1 MFVKKN
7 NMFQNQC
14 DHFILL
20 IRLFQRLLSVANADS
35 SAKLRF
41 LQNSSSMREPAG
53 IPWVLEHTYAS
64 RVLRTS
70 LSSSIRRMCPRYLI
84 LLLRIASTRLNF
96 GAVAVTLYPSFV
108 MTLRH
113 LLLKPF
119 TVFLTASVKSQ
130 DSQAWVKVEQT
141 AVLYIFSFME
151 SGRRQSSHSLYRP
164 LKALWA
170 ITIRCLTSAM
180 LSPSHWVL
188 LPR

>member
-1 MFVKKN
+1 MIVKN

-35 SAKLRF
+35 SATLRF
-41 LQNSSSMREPAG
+41 LQISSSMSEPAG

-130 DSQAWVKVEQT
+130 DSQAWVKVGQT
-141 AVLYIFSFME
+141 ALLYIFCFIE
-151 SGRRQSSHSLYRP
+151 RGRRWSSYSLYRS
-164 LKALWA
+164 LKAQHLW
-170 ITIRCLTSAM
+170 
-180 LSPSHWVL
+180 
-188 LPR
+188 